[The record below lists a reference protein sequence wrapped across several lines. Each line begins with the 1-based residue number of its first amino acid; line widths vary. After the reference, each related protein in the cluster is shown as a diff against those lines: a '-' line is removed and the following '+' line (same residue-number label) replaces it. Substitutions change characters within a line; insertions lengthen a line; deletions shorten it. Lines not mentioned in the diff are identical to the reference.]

1 VSETAPDGSP
11 VDLYAQLPE
20 RGEGEIVARA
30 VRPGAEIL
38 ELGCGTGRITAQ
50 LRARGFRVV
59 AVDQSEEM
67 LGRVEGAERVR
78 ADIETLELGRRFDAV
93 LLASNLVNAER
104 DEQRRSFL
112 EACRRHV
119 AEDGVVVIEGLPP
132 GWRPNEED
140 SLLGDIVS
148 RVADVVV
155 DGELVRGVAEYERG
169 DERWRHPF
177 TMRVFDEDGVRA
189 ALAQAGL
196 ELERF
201 LDDRRSWLV
210 ARPVE
215 YRLEWRGAFENG
227 AVNEL
232 HAEAFGHAFVDD
244 DWLAQVNEHSLGWVC
259 AWSDDG
265 ELVGF
270 VNVPWDGAL
279 HAFILDTIVSRKAAR
294 RGLGTAMVKLATAH
308 ARAAGCD
315 WLHVDFDD
323 ELRPFYF
330 EACGFEPTNAG
341 LINLKARR

>member
-1 VSETAPDGSP
+1 MSETAPDGSP
-11 VDLYAQLPE
+11 VDLYAQLPA

-67 LGRVEGAERVR
+67 LARVEGAERVR

-93 LLASNLVNAER
+93 LLASNLVNAEG

-119 AEDGVVVIEGLPP
+119 ADDGVVVIEGLPL
-132 GWRPNEED
+132 GWRPKSED

-148 RVADVVV
+148 RVADVVAEG
-155 DGELVRGVAEYERG
+155 DLVQGVAEYERG

-177 TMRVFDEDGVRA
+177 TMRVFDEDGLGA
-189 ALAQAGL
+189 ALAEAGL
-196 ELERF
+196 ELDRF
-201 LDDRRSWLV
+201 LDDSRSWLV

-227 AVNEL
+227 ALNAL
-232 HAEAFGHAFVDD
+232 HAEAFGHSVVDD
-244 DWLAQVNEHSLGWVC
+244 EWLKQVNEHSLGWVC
-259 AWSDDG
+259 AWNDDD

-279 HAFILDTIVSRKAAR
+279 HAFVLDTIVSRKAAR

-323 ELRPFYF
+323 DLRPFYF
-330 EACGFEPTNAG
+330 DACGFEPTNAG
-341 LINLKARR
+341 LINLKARP